1 MAQAVVPEV
10 RRKPVLKQEIAF
22 LLIHLMPLGA
32 IWTGATFFDWMVC
45 IFLYVFR
52 MFWVTG
58 GYHRYFAHRSYST
71 SRWFQFVIAFM
82 AQTTAQKG
90 ALWWAAHHRHH
101 HRHSDTPADPHSMKI
116 YGFWYSHV
124 GWIVGPDFKETD
136 YKTIGDFAKYP
147 ELVWLNKHYLVPPTI
162 LAIAVTALGAWV
174 NGGSP
179 LLMFTSA
186 GLSTLFIGFFLST
199 VILYHG
205 TFSINSI
212 MHKFGTQRYES
223 NDESRNSI
231 WLALL
236 TLGEGWHNNHHYY
249 EVAARQ
255 GFFWWEIDIT
265 YYILR
270 GLQSVGLI
278 WDLKGVPK
286 HILHSKNKKHAAELR
301 KQYEAQNPRP
311 PVSKE
316 KAYVI
321 PALCRNRFKNH
332 RIEIAE

>member
-32 IWTGATFFDWMVC
+32 LWTGATFFDWMVC

-71 SRWFQFVIAFM
+71 SRWFQFIIAFM
-82 AQTTAQKG
+82 SQTTAQKG

-136 YKTIGDFAKYP
+136 YKVIGDYAKYP

-162 LAIAVTALGAWV
+162 LAILVTAIGGWV
-174 NGGSP
+174 NGGSF
-179 LLMFTSA
+179 MAIFSTA
-186 GLSTLFIGFFLST
+186 GLSTLFVGFFLST
-199 VILYHG
+199 IILYHA

-212 MHKFGTQRYES
+212 MHKVGTQRYES
-223 NDESRNSI
+223 NDESRNSL
-231 WLALL
+231 WLAIL
-236 TLGEGWHNNHHYY
+236 TMGEGWHNNHHYY

-265 YYILR
+265 YYILK

-278 WDLKGVPK
+278 WDLKEVPK
-286 HILHSKNKKHAAELR
+286 HVLHSKNKKEAAELR
-301 KQYEAQNPRP
+301 KKYEAQN
-311 PVSKE
+311 
-316 KAYVI
+316 
-321 PALCRNRFKNH
+321 NRGP
-332 RIEIAE
+332 IAKSENIKQTPETVEAD

>member
-1 MAQAVVPEV
+1 MVMVTDAKTLIPEN
-10 RRKPVLKQEIAF
+10 RRKPIVKQEIAF
-22 LLIHLMPLGA
+22 LIVHLIPLAA
-32 IWTGATFFDWMVC
+32 IWTGATWFDWTLCV
-45 IFLYVFR
+45 FLYVYR

-58 GYHRYFAHRSYST
+58 GYHRYFAHKSYKT

-82 AQTTAQKG
+82 AMTSAQKG
-90 ALWWAAHHRHH
+90 ILWWAAHHRHH
-101 HRHSDTPADPHSMKI
+101 HRHSDTPKDPHSMLI

-136 YKTIGDFAKYP
+136 YKTIGDYAKYP
-147 ELVWLNKHYLVPPTI
+147 ELVWLNKHYLIPPVS
-162 LAIAVTALGAWV
+162 LAILVTAIGAWV

-179 LLMFTSA
+179 LLMFTHY

-212 MHKFGTQRYES
+212 MHHFGTQRYES
-223 NDESRNSI
+223 NDSSKNSL

-249 EVAARQ
+249 EVTAKQ
-255 GFFWWEIDIT
+255 GFFWWEIDFT
-265 YYILR
+265 YYGLR
-270 GLQSVGLI
+270 TLAALGLI

-286 HILHSKNKKHAAELR
+286 HILNSKNKAHALELR
-301 KQYEAQNPRP
+301 KKYEASGE
-311 PVSKE
+311 VSK
-316 KAYVI
+316 
-321 PALCRNRFKNH
+321 
-332 RIEIAE
+332 AEEVLE

>member
-1 MAQAVVPEV
+1 MNATSMTPEV
-10 RRKPVLKQEIAF
+10 RKKPILKQELAF
-22 LLIHLMPLGA
+22 VAIHLLPLGA
-32 IWTGATFFDWMVC
+32 LATGATLFDWMLC
-45 IFLYVFR
+45 LALYVVR

-58 GYHRYFAHRSYST
+58 GYHRYFSHKSYKT

-82 AQTTAQKG
+82 AQTSAQKG

-136 YKTIGDFAKYP
+136 YKTIGDYAKYP
-147 ELVWLNKHYLVPPTI
+147 ELVWLNKHYLVPPTL
-162 LAIAVTALGAWV
+162 LALGVMALGAVV
-174 NGGSP
+174 NGNGITD
-179 LLMFTSA
+179 MFSSA
-186 GLSTLFIGFFLST
+186 GFSSLFIGFFLST
-199 VILYHG
+199 VLLYHG

-223 NDESRNSI
+223 SDESRNSL

-249 EVAARQ
+249 ETASRQ

-265 YYILR
+265 WYVLKMM
-270 GLQSVGLI
+270 SWTGLI
-278 WDLKGVPK
+278 WELKGVPR
-286 HILHSKNKKHAAELR
+286 HIKLSKNRQHAQELKK
-301 KQYEAQNPRP
+301 QFEAMRP
-311 PVSKE
+311 PVTRTEAEKE
-316 KAYVI
+316 KELAQDAV
-321 PALCRNRFKNH
+321 A
-332 RIEIAE
+332 

>member
-1 MAQAVVPEV
+1 MNQTDLKPEI
-10 RRKPVLKQEIAF
+10 RRKPILAQELTF
-22 LLIHLMPLGA
+22 LFVHLLPLAA
-32 IWTGATFFDWMVC
+32 ILTGATLFDWIVC
-45 IFLYVFR
+45 AVLYVVR

-58 GYHRYFAHRSYST
+58 GYHRYFAHKSYKT

-82 AQTTAQKG
+82 AQTSAQKG

-136 YKTIGDFAKYP
+136 YKTIGDYAKYP
-147 ELVWLNKHYLVPPTI
+147 ELVWLNKHYLVAPVT
-162 LAIAVTALGAWV
+162 LAVLLTALGAWV

-179 LLMFTSA
+179 LLMFTSY

-212 MHKFGTQRYES
+212 MHKFGNQRYETGE
-223 NDESRNSI
+223 ESKNSL

-249 EVAARQ
+249 ETASRQ

-265 YYILR
+265 YYVLK
-270 GLQSVGLI
+270 GMAAVGLI
-278 WDLKGVPK
+278 WDLKGVPN
-286 HILHSKNKKHAAELR
+286 HIKYSKNRQHALELR
-301 KQYEAQNPRP
+301 REAEKQKAVQGQEQEL
-311 PVSKE
+311 E
-316 KAYVI
+316 KVA
-321 PALCRNRFKNH
+321 
-332 RIEIAE
+332 